1 MIETIRFNNVLP
13 NVFVGSP
20 PEGGPTDVWEKEL
33 SFKKGCSYLI
43 EAASGRGKSSF
54 CSFLYG
60 LRSDYQGRIELLDRD
75 GNALG
80 STEKDR
86 CEIRKSA
93 LALMFQEHR
102 LFPELTALENVML
115 KNQLTGYFTEGQVR
129 QMFCT
134 LGLQEKLDT
143 PCAKLSLGQQQRV
156 AFVRMLAQPAD
167 FFLLDEPISHL
178 DASNAEIMSAILRQ
192 RQQQDGAGVIA
203 TSIGNRLPYDY
214 DTIIRL

>member
-1 MIETIRFNNVLP
+1 MIETICFNNVLP

-60 LRSDYQGRIELLDRD
+60 LRSDYQGRIKLLDRD

-129 QMFCT
+129 QMLCT

-178 DASNAEIMSAILRQ
+178 DAGNAEIMSAILRQ
-192 RQQQDGAGVIA
+192 RQRQDGAGVIA

>member
-80 STEKDR
+80 STEMDR

-129 QMFCT
+129 QMLCT

-178 DASNAEIMSAILRQ
+178 DAGNAEIMSAILRQ
-192 RQQQDGAGVIA
+192 RQHQDGAGVIA

>member
-20 PEGGPTDVWEKEL
+20 PEGGPTDVWEREL

-75 GNALG
+75 GHALG

-129 QMFCT
+129 QMLCT

-178 DASNAEIMSAILRQ
+178 DAGNAEIMSAILRQ
-192 RQQQDGAGVIA
+192 RQHQDGAGVIA

>member
-129 QMFCT
+129 QMLCT

-178 DASNAEIMSAILRQ
+178 DAGNAEIMSAILRQ
-192 RQQQDGAGVIA
+192 RQQQDGSGVIA

>member
-1 MIETIRFNNVLP
+1 METIRFNNVLP

-129 QMFCT
+129 QMLCT

-178 DASNAEIMSAILRQ
+178 DAGNAEIMSAILRQ
-192 RQQQDGAGVIA
+192 RQQQDGSGVIA

>member
-20 PEGGPTDVWEKEL
+20 PEGGPADVWEKEL

-129 QMFCT
+129 QMLCT

-178 DASNAEIMSAILRQ
+178 DAGNAEIMSAILRQ
-192 RQQQDGAGVIA
+192 RQHQDGAGVIA

>member
-1 MIETIRFNNVLP
+1 MIETICFNNVLP

-129 QMFCT
+129 QMLCT

-178 DASNAEIMSAILRQ
+178 DAGNAEIMSAILRQ
-192 RQQQDGAGVIA
+192 RQRQDGAGVIA

>member
-1 MIETIRFNNVLP
+1 MIETICFNNVLP

-60 LRSDYQGRIELLDRD
+60 LRSDYQGRIKLLDRD

-129 QMFCT
+129 QMLCT

-178 DASNAEIMSAILRQ
+178 DVGNAEIMSAILRQ
-192 RQQQDGAGVIA
+192 RQRQDGAGVIA